1 METDKNAQMTDN
13 LIRLAAMVK
22 RVSDSVD
29 RIEKTLKQHDQKIE
43 QALEQSSQNEGW
55 SDDSAWEGFGPKP
68 EKTPVNPNAEQYT
81 LELHH
86 GPYTIYRHDGESDK
100 EWQRRKD
107 HLLAQRITF
116 LNGSG
121 QNGTPEQVAYLQR
134 IEERLGRKVFQYP
147 LATT

>member
-1 METDKNAQMTDN
+1 MT
-13 LIRLAAMVK
+13 
-22 RVSDSVD
+22 
-29 RIEKTLKQHDQKIE
+29 DQKIE
-43 QALEQSSQNEGW
+43 ILFASIEKMNKRLGSIEAMMKSTTKKISDIEDSFQSE

-68 EKTPVNPNAEQYT
+68 EKTPINPNAEQYT

-107 HLLAQRITF
+107 HLMDQRITF

-121 QNGTPEQVAYLQR
+121 VNGTPEQVAYLQR

>member
-1 METDKNAQMTDN
+1 MT
-13 LIRLAAMVK
+13 
-22 RVSDSVD
+22 
-29 RIEKTLKQHDQKIE
+29 DQKIE
-43 QALEQSSQNEGW
+43 ILFASIEKMNKRLGSIEAMMKATTKKISDIEDSFQSD

-68 EKTPVNPNAEQYT
+68 EKTPINPNAEQYT

-107 HLLAQRITF
+107 HLMDQRITF

>member
-1 METDKNAQMTDN
+1 METEKSSVLKDQLEK
-13 LIRLAAMVK
+13 AATMFK
-22 RVSDSVD
+22 RISESVD
-29 RIEKTLKQHDQKIE
+29 RIEKTLKEHERKIDE
-43 QALEQSSQNEGW
+43 ALKRSPYQDDD
-55 SDDSAWEGFGPKP
+55 DDSAWEGFGPKP
-68 EKTPVNPNAEQYT
+68 EKTPINPNAEQYT

-100 EWQRRKD
+100 EWTRRKD
-107 HLLAQRITF
+107 HLMDQRVTF

>member
-1 METDKNAQMTDN
+1 MT
-13 LIRLAAMVK
+13 
-22 RVSDSVD
+22 
-29 RIEKTLKQHDQKIE
+29 DQKIE
-43 QALEQSSQNEGW
+43 ILFASIEKMNKRLGSIEAMMKATTKKISDIEDSFQSD

-68 EKTPVNPNAEQYT
+68 EKTTINPNAEQYT

-107 HLLAQRITF
+107 HLMDQRITF

>member
-1 METDKNAQMTDN
+1 MTDDKIGILFTTVEKIN
-13 LIRLAAMVK
+13 QRLGSIEAMMK
-22 RVSDSVD
+22 STTKKISDIEESLESDS
-29 RIEKTLKQHDQKIE
+29 
-43 QALEQSSQNEGW
+43 
-55 SDDSAWEGFGPKP
+55 DDNAWEGFGPKP
-68 EKTPVNPNAEQYT
+68 EKTPINPNAEQYT

-100 EWQRRKD
+100 EWTKRKD
-107 HLLAQRITF
+107 HLMDQRITF

-134 IEERLGRKVFQYP
+134 IEERLGRKVFEYP

>member
-1 METDKNAQMTDN
+1 MT
-13 LIRLAAMVK
+13 
-22 RVSDSVD
+22 
-29 RIEKTLKQHDQKIE
+29 DQKIE
-43 QALEQSSQNEGW
+43 ILFASIEKMNKRLGSIEAMMKATTKKISDIEDSFQSD

-86 GPYTIYRHDGESDK
+86 GPYTIYPHDGESDK

-107 HLLAQRITF
+107 HLMDQRITF

>member
-1 METDKNAQMTDN
+1 METEKSSVLKDQLEK
-13 LIRLAAMVK
+13 AATMFK
-22 RVSDSVD
+22 RISESVD
-29 RIEKTLKQHDQKIE
+29 RIEKTLKEHERKIDE
-43 QALEQSSQNEGW
+43 ALKRSSYQ
-55 SDDSAWEGFGPKP
+55 DDDDDNAWEGFGPKP
-68 EKTPVNPNAEQYT
+68 EKTPINPNAEQYT

-107 HLLAQRITF
+107 HLMDQRITF

-121 QNGTPEQVAYLQR
+121 VNGTPEQVAYLQR
-134 IEERLGRKVFQYP
+134 IEERLGRKVFEYP

>member
-1 METDKNAQMTDN
+1 MEQ
-13 LIRLAAMVK
+13 
-22 RVSDSVD
+22 
-29 RIEKTLKQHDQKIE
+29 
-43 QALEQSSQNEGW
+43 LESGGD

-68 EKTPVNPNAEQYT
+68 EKTPINPNAEQYT

-107 HLLAQRITF
+107 HLMDQRITF

-134 IEERLGRKVFQYP
+134 IEERLGRKVFEYP

>member
-1 METDKNAQMTDN
+1 MT
-13 LIRLAAMVK
+13 
-22 RVSDSVD
+22 
-29 RIEKTLKQHDQKIE
+29 DQKIE
-43 QALEQSSQNEGW
+43 ILFASIEKMNKRLGSIEAMMKATTKKISDIEDSFQSD

-68 EKTPVNPNAEQYT
+68 EKTPINPNAEQYT

-107 HLLAQRITF
+107 HLMDQRITF

-134 IEERLGRKVFQYP
+134 IEERLGRKVFEYP

>member
-55 SDDSAWEGFGPKP
+55 SEDSAWEGFGPKP
-68 EKTPVNPNAEQYT
+68 EKTPINPNAEQYT

-86 GPYTIYRHDGESDK
+86 GPYTIYRDDGESDK

-107 HLLAQRITF
+107 HLMDQRITF

-121 QNGTPEQVAYLQR
+121 VNGTPEQVAYLQR

>member
-1 METDKNAQMTDN
+1 MT
-13 LIRLAAMVK
+13 
-22 RVSDSVD
+22 
-29 RIEKTLKQHDQKIE
+29 DQKIE
-43 QALEQSSQNEGW
+43 ILFASIEKMNKRLGSIEAMMKATTKKISDIEDSFQSD

-68 EKTPVNPNAEQYT
+68 EKTTINPNAEQYT

-107 HLLAQRITF
+107 HLMDQRITF

-121 QNGTPEQVAYLQR
+121 VNGTPEQVAYLQR